1 MKRSRFTEEQIVRIL
16 KEAEAGKKIVDI
28 CRENSISDVTF
39 YTWRKK
45 YSGLELSDLKRLK
58 QLESENKKL
67 KQLLAET
74 MMDKQALQELLG
86 KKF

>member
-16 KEAEAGKKIVDI
+16 KEAVAGKKVVDI
-28 CRENSISDVTF
+28 CRQYAISDATF

-45 YSGLELSDLKRLK
+45 FGGLEVSELKRLR

-74 MMDKQALQELLG
+74 MMGKQVLQELLE
-86 KKF
+86 KKY

>member
-16 KEAEAGKKIVDI
+16 KEVAAGKKVVYA
-28 CRENSISDVTF
+28 CREHSISDVTF

-45 YSGLELSDLKRLK
+45 YGGLELSELRRLK
-58 QLESENKKL
+58 QLESDNRKL

-74 MMDKQALQELLG
+74 MMDKQVLQELLE

>member
-16 KEAEAGKKIVDI
+16 KEAVAGKKVVDI
-28 CRENSISDVTF
+28 CRQYAISDATF

-45 YSGLELSDLKRLK
+45 FGGLEVSELKRLR

-74 MMDKQALQELLG
+74 MMDKQVLQELLE
-86 KKF
+86 KKY